1 VTENA
6 EQPLRVVKGN
16 PTDDELAAL
25 VAVISAKAA
34 APPGADAEPPS
45 NWAAYWRRVRT
56 PLRPGRGAWR
66 ASALPR

>member
-1 VTENA
+1 MTESA
-6 EQPLRVVKGN
+6 DPPLRVVKGQ

-25 VAVISAKAA
+25 VAVVSAKAA
-34 APPGADAEPPS
+34 TAGADDAAQPS
-45 NWAAYWRRVRT
+45 TWAAYWRRVRT